1 MFNTILAAQAGNPGA
16 LYSSLFM
23 FAAVGL
29 AFYFLIIKPQKKQ
42 QQEYQKTMQSL
53 KVGDTIITRSGLRG
67 KVIELNDKTIIVE
80 TGKNNT
86 QLEFLKGAIN
96 HIENNSGEYSSN
108 TTNFGDSPVGDLS
121 YGEDERFIN
130 KLNELKEDGKDYDLL
145 LEDIFEFIVVENDTA
160 SISIQNKFRLPEERV
175 NNILSQLEELGIVS
189 AEDEYGKREILV
201 DPR

>member
-1 MFNTILAAQAGNPGA
+1 MYNIIAAQQAPMGS
-16 LYSSLFM
+16 LYSSLLM
-23 FAAVGL
+23 FALVGL

-42 QQEYQKTMQSL
+42 QQEFQKTMQSL
-53 KVGDTIITRSGLRG
+53 KVGDTIVTRSGLKG

-86 QLEFLKGAIN
+86 QLEFLKGAVS
-96 HIENNSGEYSSN
+96 HIESNSGEFSTSN
-108 TTNFGDSPVGDLS
+108 SNFGDSPIGELN

-130 KLNELKEDGKDYDLL
+130 KLNDLKEDGKDYDLL

-160 SISIQNKFRLPEERV
+160 NISIQNKFRLPEERV
-175 NNILSQLEELGIVS
+175 ITILDQLEELGIVS
-189 AEDEYGKREILV
+189 QEDEYGKRDILV